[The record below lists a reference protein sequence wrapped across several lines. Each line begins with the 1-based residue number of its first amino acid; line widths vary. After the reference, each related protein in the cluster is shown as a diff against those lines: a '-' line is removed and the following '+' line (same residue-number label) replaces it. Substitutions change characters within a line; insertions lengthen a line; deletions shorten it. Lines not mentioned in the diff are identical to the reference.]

1 MCGSK
6 WDPGDNKFSTK
17 VGSAGAKYG
26 CCPSGKFMSNGE
38 ADPFLEANSCSSCPV
53 GRVSRSEN
61 DDTVCSCSA
70 GKYGSAVENDQSSC
84 QNCASGM
91 CSAPGS
97 TSCSMC
103 DKLPNGKRFTLF
115 LFFHAFTDCY
125 FFNFFFIFFFWMS

>member
-103 DKLPNGKRFTLF
+103 DKLPNGKRFYSFFSFFSCIFTNTF
-115 LFFHAFTDCY
+115 LLL
-125 FFNFFFIFFFWMS
+125 IF